1 VSAPILR
8 LSASQRPVFLLN
20 SRLGHFTAASFLGR
34 HPFSRSYGVILP
46 SSLTRVI
53 PRALGF
59 SPRLPVSV
67 CGTGAVKINAR
78 GFSRQF
84 GTDPVRYSNFPPR
97 HASELPGGFASQGF
111 LNAWTGTNTR
121 PDPPTCVTPSLFTAV
136 QECPP
141 VVHRLRH
148 WPRLSPRLTLSGRAL
163 PRKP

>member
-1 VSAPILR
+1 MSAPILR
-8 LSASQRPVFLLN
+8 LSALQRPVFLLN
-20 SRLGHFTAASFLGR
+20 SRLSRFTAAPLRG
-34 HPFSRSYGVILP
+34 HPLSRSYGVILP

-59 SPRLPVSV
+59 SPCPPVSV
-67 CGTGAVKINAR
+67 YSTGACEINAR
-78 GFSRQF
+78 GFSWQL
-84 GTDPVRYSNFPPR
+84 GPYPIRYSNFPLR

-121 PDPPTCVTPSLFTAV
+121 PDTPICVTPLLPQAV

-141 VVHRLRH
+141 VVHRLRQ
-148 WPRLSPRLTLSGRAL
+148 WPRLRSRLTLSGRAL

>member
-1 VSAPILR
+1 MSAPILR
-8 LSASQRPVFLLN
+8 LSALQRPVFLLN
-20 SRLGHFTAASFLGR
+20 SRLGHFTAASSRR
-34 HPFSRSYGVILP
+34 HPLSRSYGVSLP

-67 CGTGAVKINAR
+67 CGTGATWINAR
-78 GFSRQF
+78 GFSRQY
-84 GTDPVRYSNFPPR
+84 GTSPVRYSNFPPH
-97 HASELPGGFASQGF
+97 HASELPEGFASRGF

-121 PDPPTCVTPSLFTAV
+121 PDSPTCVTPLLHAAV

-148 WPRLSPRLTLSGRAL
+148 RPRLSPRLTLSGRAL